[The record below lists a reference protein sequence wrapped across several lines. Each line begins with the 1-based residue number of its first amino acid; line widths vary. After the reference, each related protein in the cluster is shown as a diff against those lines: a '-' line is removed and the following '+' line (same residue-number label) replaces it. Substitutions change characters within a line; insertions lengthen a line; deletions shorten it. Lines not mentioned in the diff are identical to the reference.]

1 MVGVFG
7 PKEVQR
13 RSDFSVTGQVRQWST
28 LVQYIKPVLLLQLT
42 VEFKFAPFACDGGR
56 RLGPRGEDREAE
68 ELGLVLAEALSA
80 TVCLNK
86 YPKSVIEVGVTVI
99 EDDGGVVA
107 ASLTAA
113 GLALAEAGI
122 HLCDLVVGVKVRQ
135 TLYALYIVHCS
146 KSVIFS

>member
-1 MVGVFG
+1 MLF
-7 PKEVQR
+7 
-13 RSDFSVTGQVRQWST
+13 
-28 LVQYIKPVLLLQLT
+28 QLT

-56 RLGPRGEDREAE
+56 RLGHRGEDREAE

-122 HLCDLVVGVKVRQ
+122 HLCDLVVGVKVGQITRVQ
-135 TLYALYIVHCS
+135 YTKLV
-146 KSVIFS
+146 KFS